1 MPSMPAQRNVC
12 QLHKLRRR
20 KAAACSAPPEARA
33 FPPSP
38 ALCPQETGASLRCIP
53 LAQPNSLAYGFST
66 CLYSGYQA
74 TEAAIFARA
83 L

>member
-1 MPSMPAQRNVC
+1 MWFPRGRMPVIAGTLSVLNWGP
-12 QLHKLRRR
+12 
-20 KAAACSAPPEARA
+20 KAAPEAL
-33 FPPSP
+33 PPCSWP
-38 ALCPQETGASLRCIP
+38 HPNCLQETGASLRCIP
-53 LAQPNSLAYGFST
+53 LAQPTSLAYGFST